1 MQGRWDEGLD
11 RCMKLGMQERRD
23 AEQERFWA
31 GGIGKVR
38 YRTGGMQNK
47 RDAIHERLERWD
59 AGQVG

>member
-1 MQGRWDEGLD
+1 
-11 RCMKLGMQERRD
+11 MKGGIHVQDRRD

-31 GGIGKVR
+31 GGIGKVG

-47 RDAIHERLERWD
+47 KDAIHERLERWD